1 MGRNIGPSC
10 KQCRRE
16 GERLFLKGERC
27 NSQKCAI
34 VRSNTK
40 PGQHGAVQK
49 KMSDFA
55 VRLREKQKLRRIFGI
70 SEGQLRNYFERARK
84 AQGVTGLMLLQ
95 MLERRFDNIVF
106 RLGMAP
112 SRKAARQLVKHNHF
126 IVNGE
131 RVNIP
136 SYQVKPGDVVTI
148 RERSLPDFEA
158 ALQKAREI
166 NYPAWIAFNP
176 DKKEGLV
183 NALPSREEI
192 DYPIAEQLIVEFYA
206 R

>member
-27 NSQKCAI
+27 NSQKCSI
-34 VRSNTK
+34 VRNNTR

-49 KMSDFA
+49 KVSDFA

-84 AQGVTGLMLLQ
+84 SQGITGLMLLQ
-95 MLERRFDNIVF
+95 MLECRLDNIVF
-106 RLGMAP
+106 RLGLAP
-112 SRKAARQLVKHNHF
+112 SRKAARQLVKHTHF
-126 IVNGE
+126 LVNGH
-131 RVNIP
+131 RVDIP
-136 SYQVKPGDVVTI
+136 SYQAKPGDVITI
-148 RERSLPDFEA
+148 KERSQKILEGMI
-158 ALQKAREI
+158 QKAREV
-166 NYPAWIAFNP
+166 NYPAWVSFNP
-176 DKKEGLV
+176 DKKEGSV
-183 NALPSREEI
+183 IALPSREEI
-192 DYPIAEQLIVEFYA
+192 DYPISEQLIVEYYA

>member
-1 MGRNIGPSC
+1 MGRNIGPDC

-16 GERLFLKGERC
+16 GERLFLKGDRC

-34 VRSNTK
+34 VRRNTK
-40 PGQHGAVQK
+40 PGQHGAAQK

-55 VRLREKQKLRRIFGI
+55 VRLREKQKLRKIFGI

-84 AQGVTGLMLLQ
+84 SQGVTGLMLLQ
-95 MLERRFDNIVF
+95 MLESRLDNVVF
-106 RLGMAP
+106 RLGLAA
-112 SRKAARQLVKHNHF
+112 SRKTARQLVKHTHF
-126 IVNGE
+126 LVNGQ

-136 SYQVKPGDVVTI
+136 SYQTKPGDKITI
-148 RERSLPDFEA
+148 KEASQKTFEA
-158 ALQKAREI
+158 MVQKAREV
-166 NYPAWIAFNP
+166 NYPAWVSFNP
-176 DKKEGLV
+176 DKKEGSV

-192 DYPIAEQLIVEFYA
+192 DYPISEQLIVEFYA